1 MTAVA
6 IAPDCWTG
14 FIPVNNLDSSD
25 AELVQASKRGDTDA
39 FSELVRRH
47 RDMVYKVACRFMRDS
62 LLADDLTQEACLK
75 AYRLIGG
82 FRGDCRFSTWL
93 YRVTTS
99 VCLTELNRRKRR
111 NEVPLQADHIAEKT
125 GEEVETR
132 EMAEL
137 VRKCVGKLSTRYE
150 KIVTLYYLEQ
160 EPYERIAHEMD
171 VPIGTLKTWMYRARK
186 ELRHSVEQEMSPTPL
201 PATV

>member
-6 IAPDCWTG
+6 IAPDYWTG
-14 FIPVNNLDSSD
+14 FIPGDNLNSSD
-25 AELVQASKRGDTDA
+25 AELVLASKRGDTEA
-39 FSELVRRH
+39 FSELVLRH
-47 RDMVYKVACRFMRDS
+47 RDMAYKVACRFMRDP

-111 NEVPLQADHIAEKT
+111 NEVPLQSNHIA
-125 GEEVETR
+125 GRVGDEVETR

-150 KIVTLYYLEQ
+150 KIVTLYYLKQ
-160 EPYERIAHEMD
+160 EPYERIAREMD

-186 ELRHSVEQEMSPTPL
+186 ELRNSVEQELSPAVS
-201 PATV
+201 PARA

>member
-6 IAPDCWTG
+6 IAPDYWIG
-14 FIPVNNLDSSD
+14 
-25 AELVQASKRGDTDA
+25 LVAANYPDFSNSQLVEASKRGEREA

-47 RDMVYKVACRFMRDS
+47 REMAYKVACRFMHDPV
-62 LLADDLTQEACLK
+62 LAEDLTQEACLK
-75 AYRLIGG
+75 AFRLIGG
-82 FRGDCRFSTWL
+82 FRGDCRFSTWF

-111 NEVPLQADHIAEKT
+111 NEVPLQANHIAAV
-125 GEEVETR
+125 GCNDVETR

-137 VRKCVGKLSTRYE
+137 VRKCVGKLSGRYE
-150 KIVTLYYLEQ
+150 KIVTLYYLHQ
-160 EPYERIAHEMD
+160 EPYEQIAREMD

-186 ELRHSVEQEMSPTPL
+186 ELREGLEQELSE
-201 PATV
+201 PAVH